1 MAMTFRQLMNS
12 VLVDIGSAQIPASNA
27 TITDP
32 YQLQVAGF
40 LNKIK
45 EEVEDAWNWRALWV
59 TYTFVYG
66 ANNLTQPIIDQ
77 ATGAVPNERC
87 RTVRMT
93 DKRVGREVALVF
105 DITTFGIPFPL
116 AEAPKAGLMYFNT
129 VLNQTPVQYSTT
141 FAIDNIGGSGVN
153 LMVYPGA
160 SVARTI
166 QLTLCNPLPRIDPT
180 VAGTTGGLD
189 TLITVPFQ
197 PIEYGTIWYALQERG
212 EELGTNTVFT
222 EERYRTALDDAIA
235 RDSEESGGIVM
246 TVA

>member
-1 MAMTFRQLMNS
+1 MSMSFRQLMNS
-12 VLVDIGSAQIPASNA
+12 VLGDIGSAQIPSTQT

-45 EEVEDAWNWRALWV
+45 EEVEDAWNWRALWQ

-66 ANNLTQPIIDQ
+66 ANNLTQPIVDT
-77 ATGAVPNERC
+77 ATGNVPNERC

-93 DKRVGREVALVF
+93 DKRIGKEIALVF
-105 DITTFGIPFPL
+105 DITSFGIPFAM
-116 AEAPKAGLMYFNT
+116 AETTKAGLIYFNT
-129 VLNQTPVQYSTT
+129 ILNQTPVQYSTT
-141 FAIDNIGGSGVN
+141 FAIDNTGGSNVN

-160 SVARTI
+160 SVARTV
-166 QLTLCNPLPRIDPT
+166 QLTLCNPIPRIDPT
-180 VAGTTGGLD
+180 IAGSTGGLD
-189 TLITVPFQ
+189 TIVTVPIQ

-212 EELGTNTVFT
+212 EELGTSTVFT
-222 EERYRTALDDAIA
+222 EERFRTALDDAIS
-235 RDSEESGGIVM
+235 RDQEESGGIMM